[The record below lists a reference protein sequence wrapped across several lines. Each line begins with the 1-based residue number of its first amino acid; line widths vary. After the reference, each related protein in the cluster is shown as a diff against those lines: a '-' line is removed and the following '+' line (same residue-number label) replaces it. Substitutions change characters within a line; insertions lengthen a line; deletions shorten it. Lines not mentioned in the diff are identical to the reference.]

1 MFDARLRRL
10 IDPPL
15 DAAGRRLAGWGL
27 SANATTLGG
36 FVIGLAALPLL
47 AAGQFAAALIVILLN
62 RLADGLDGAIARSQG
77 PSDLGGYL
85 DILCDFLFY
94 GAVVFGFVLA
104 APDNHVP
111 GAFLL
116 FSFIGTG
123 SSFLAF
129 AVLAA
134 RHGWETSERGRK
146 SFFHLGGLTE
156 GSETIA
162 LFIAVCLFPAAFPAL
177 AWVFGAACWVTTL
190 GRAVSAWTF
199 LKRGGDGSLTL

>member
-47 AAGQFAAALIVILLN
+47 AAGQFTAALIVILLN
-62 RLADGLDGAIARSQG
+62 RLADGLDGAIARSLG

-104 APDNHVP
+104 APDNHIP

-129 AVLAA
+129 AILAA
-134 RHGWETSERGRK
+134 RHGWETSERGSQILLSPRRLDRRQRD
-146 SFFHLGGLTE
+146 HRLVRRRLPVPGGLSRARLDLRRRLLGDDARPGAIRLDVPE
-156 GSETIA
+156 
-162 LFIAVCLFPAAFPAL
+162 
-177 AWVFGAACWVTTL
+177 AWRRC
-190 GRAVSAWTF
+190 
-199 LKRGGDGSLTL
+199 

>member
-15 DAAGRRLAGWGL
+15 DAAGRRLAGWGV
-27 SANATTLGG
+27 SANAATLGG

-47 AAGQFAAALIVILLN
+47 AAGQFGAALIAILLN

-77 PSDLGGYL
+77 PTDLGGYL

-104 APDNHVP
+104 APRQSIP

-129 AVLAA
+129 AILAA
-134 RHGWETSERGRK
+134 RAAGRPRARGRK

-162 LFIAVCLFPAAFPAL
+162 LFIAVCLFPAAFPVL
-177 AWVFGAACWVTTL
+177 AWIFGAACWVTTL
-190 GRAVSAWTF
+190 GRALTAWTF
-199 LKRGGDGSLTL
+199 LKRGGDASLTL

>member
-1 MFDARLRRL
+1 MFDAKLRRL

-27 SANATTLGG
+27 GANATTLGG
-36 FVIGLAALPLL
+36 FVIGIAALPLL
-47 AAGQFAAALIVILLN
+47 AVGQFTAALIVILLN
-62 RLADGLDGAIARSQG
+62 RLADGLDGAIARSLG

-104 APDNHVP
+104 APDNHIP

-129 AVLAA
+129 AILAA

-162 LFIAVCLFPAAFPAL
+162 FFIVVCLFPADFPVL
-177 AWVFGAACWVTTL
+177 AWIFGAACWVTTL

-199 LKRGGDGSLTL
+199 LRREGGASLTL

>member
-1 MFDARLRRL
+1 MFDAKLRRL

-27 SANATTLGG
+27 RANATTLGG
-36 FVIGLAALPLL
+36 FVIGLTALPLL
-47 AAGQFAAALIVILLN
+47 AAGHFTAALIVILIN
-62 RLADGLDGAIARSQG
+62 RLADGLDGAIARSLG

-104 APDNHVP
+104 APENHIP

-129 AVLAA
+129 AILAA
-134 RHGWETSERGRK
+134 RHGRETSERGRK

-162 LFIAVCLFPAAFPAL
+162 LFIAVCLFPADFPVL
-177 AWVFGAACWVTTL
+177 AWIFGAACWVTTL

-199 LKRGGDGSLTL
+199 LRHGGDASLTL